1 MTELADPVCPI
12 DVVICFHQES
22 VRTDSELPEGDSK
35 GMRPMLERVL
45 RSDDEPI
52 LDLQA
57 VLRVEGHFWAQPIGR
72 IDPCSLNVS
81 SVNIILNDFI
91 QLLLIG
97 KKMARSIQR
106 VLKRREVVNMN
117 S

>member
-1 MTELADPVCPI
+1 M
-12 DVVICFHQES
+12 H
-22 VRTDSELPEGDSK
+22 
-35 GMRPMLERVL
+35 PMLERVL

-57 VLRVEGHFWAQPIGR
+57 VLCVEGHFWAQPIGR

-97 KKMARSIQR
+97 KKMARSTQR

-117 S
+117 SRGLQNICHPSVPTFGSACLHAGDVLGGAIC